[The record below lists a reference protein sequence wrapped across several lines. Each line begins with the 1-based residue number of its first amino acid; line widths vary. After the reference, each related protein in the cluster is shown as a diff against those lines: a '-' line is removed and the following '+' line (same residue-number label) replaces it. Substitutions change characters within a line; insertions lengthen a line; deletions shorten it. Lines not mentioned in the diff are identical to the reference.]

1 MDKPFKVIHK
11 YKNNNR
17 RIQYHVN
24 IFIGDLVD
32 EKCMKVLNKIKNLSL
47 YQSLVKLSGPEK
59 KTIVSKYGEFWYE
72 HFFNR
77 YHIRQT
83 FLDVEKNNLQ
93 KDELLTIYGDIWYAD
108 HALTFNQRLQTVEY
122 NYEYSVREERERKNI
137 RKIILQQREEA
148 EITEEYTTT
157 GRSTFDLDLSRPRGI
172 EGDQNQPFE
181 IVNDTPDTTG
191 WCQEGG
197 TAVPSLPLRGGS
209 SMTNV
214 IPSLPLNRGG
224 SSMINVIP
232 SLPLRGGSILPGDG
246 DLTDD
251 DLTYDLL
258 PDENAPGIE
267 YDDFEFESV
276 DEIDPTLG
284 LTAREIKKAISEET
298 YTKLQK
304 KIVPFDQSKDDSMFD
319 ESLQNVYTKNYITH
333 QYIYEDDTI
342 STIQKKICV
351 GFKNNAKYGENA
363 FIVPSQQY
371 LWSEYVFKE
380 KVEKIM
386 LGYKWIIKNDILK
399 IDIEPNTNLRIY
411 EELRKPLTA
420 LRDNIKR
427 QGRIKAED
435 DIQLVLCD
443 YKGFYSCNEVFLLD
457 IYNEFGMGYSPS
469 FDEIRNLLDVYLR
482 VYFPRIRPEEVKN
495 IISSLS
501 TDNSE
506 QKRDAEMARLR
517 DVYETLNHAMIVEGE
532 VMRDIEEAKSKQAEI
547 DQYFHKNYVTQSVVR
562 AYVID
567 PETMNNPR
575 QFRSVDLYRIF
586 DNFELNSDYPFI
598 QYQPGDGAPRIRYNE
613 RELIAHERKDTIAK
627 WFENSPY
634 GINFKVRYIRSEIA
648 KTASPGEKYMT
659 INLSDTGK
667 INYKIVWKESDES
680 TLEDITRTYDYIY
693 RLINKINSENVDNT
707 LRLKVPL
714 ESDFRFAFISTI
726 QKFDLPGRYT
736 INHNDL
742 SEFSRS
748 FFPYIAMV
756 IEPRKRKSKISKKD
770 KLEKSKF
777 GTYFRYKRIG
787 KYENKTRIENRIFF
801 FMRNYEYDDAS
812 LSLVIS
818 KEFNITEEQA
828 YEEIKSVREKHPNV
842 KRFRRN
848 LKKFDNIPKYKP
860 PGIEADIQGK
870 KRDKYK
876 LKISGAR
883 DKAQLERI
891 TAFMKILIY
900 LYIETYILKN
910 KEYQRMRDRLKGF
923 TNVAK
928 RLGMVDEVLDSETMN
943 KSVKKII
950 SIDKKRL
957 GTSAQDDQTQW
968 TRNCQNSGND
978 KKRQPQY
985 HLSPEE
991 LEQMGYEWVEELE
1004 GIPFGHYQKKITIG
1018 KGKKKETATLRAIQ
1032 MEVDHPE
1039 FKHVYYTC
1047 DPDENGRHMYIGF
1060 LNKSKTQGN
1069 TAVPC
1074 CFIKDHLHS
1083 RNEEKRTYYL
1093 RSIGA
1098 IQDDG
1103 QSERN
1108 KISGDQLYILQ
1119 DSNKIQEGRF
1129 GFLPKY
1135 MDMFFNGMLG
1145 HTRNIKNHYLVDTP
1159 TGYYFKYGSPQI
1171 TNRYLGAIASVFD
1184 LSIDELKEKMILAM
1198 ERDKSLMIFNSLNN
1212 GDIRVQ
1218 FETLANYI
1226 QYITF
1231 NEFLDYQTVGDLLA
1245 TPGILS
1251 KNGANIIVFQRKV
1264 RVVKKSLE
1272 KEQIKES
1279 YHLICQNSE
1288 NIDDYFD
1295 PERPAIIIIK
1305 ENRNYYPIIMVTK
1318 TQENARQVM
1327 ISKTFHYQN
1336 TPDNIVRHI
1345 FEYYQTS
1352 CKSEYDT
1359 MINHDSLR
1367 LLNAKTTIKTLKL
1380 LENADYHPRMQVID
1394 ARYRCKYLITKK
1406 NQIIP
1411 VLPSGTI
1418 YNIPLTFEV
1427 DRYLKDFDA
1436 TLAYL
1441 REISGLSSSLETP
1454 INCQPVGAFYSEKEG
1469 RKYLISAVMIATQGT
1484 VPITKTKISQKR
1496 LSAEAL
1502 ELHDKPNDETIDKD
1516 IMKGIKGQVIDERV
1530 SAVSK
1535 KRFET
1540 EAFELFRMH
1549 LGYYMNHMPAGAKLK
1564 TKMLNLM
1571 KNPKLEKNP
1580 SRKYLIKKLLYQ
1592 SISGDLLKLYV
1603 DAIKKVNPSLLSVIK
1618 GGVDEE
1624 TRIRD
1629 EENTPE
1635 EEGSPS
1641 IMETVPDF
1649 RTEES
1654 SPESPEVSEPSSD
1667 NPKKS
1672 RYLRVY
1678 PDSKEIDY
1686 TRFKVDNNRKNCYIQ
1701 PKDECQEKLYCHW
1714 SGASQSCGLAL
1725 RRETVIDFV
1734 NRVAEEFEQ
1743 NSYRAM
1749 EILEINDYF
1758 VSDIVDRNVFKE
1770 RPGEKIITYNNNNLK
1785 RILADIFGMDSV
1797 PVVAKRRNR
1806 VDIIQDFDQLNIDH
1820 PLRSVGSWLVQE
1832 IIDNNNTIF
1841 RAFSNAYYWLLHP
1854 YNSEKMRNLGY
1865 YSANQGT
1872 YADIYKSEVVDYL
1885 LKMSP
1890 VESKAIID
1898 YVRSRDLSKLVR
1910 TIADNF
1916 TNLTSGLVELYCL
1929 SKINEVIIKI
1939 YNDKYILIYLFHPTD
1954 GIVYDHTRDGQ
1965 TIDKNILAQYS
1976 KFAKHIHL
1984 RFQYIF
1990 RNVYPDKVDAMYMTT
2005 RGLVV

>member
-17 RIQYHVN
+17 RIQYHIN

-32 EKCMKVLNKIKNLSL
+32 DKIMKILNKIKELNL
-47 YQSLVKLSGPEK
+47 YQSLIKLSAPERK
-59 KTIVSKYGEFWYE
+59 SITKAYGIFWYE

-93 KDELLTIYGDIWYAD
+93 KDELIGIYGDVWYAD

-137 RKIILQQREEA
+137 RKIIMQQREEV
-148 EITEEYTTT
+148 ENNEEYTTT
-157 GRSTFDLDLSRPRGI
+157 GRSSIDFSRPRGI
-172 EGDQNQPFE
+172 AGDQTQPYE
-181 IVNDTPDTTG
+181 IINDNPDTTG

-197 TAVPSLPLRGGS
+197 NTQKGAGLPDAEE
-209 SMTNV
+209 V
-214 IPSLPLNRGG
+214 
-224 SSMINVIP
+224 
-232 SLPLRGGSILPGDG
+232 
-246 DLTDD
+246 TDD
-251 DLTYDLL
+251 DLNYDLL
-258 PDENAPGIE
+258 PDENAPEIE
-267 YDDFEFESV
+267 YDDFELDNV
-276 DEIDPTLG
+276 DEIDPTLN
-284 LTAREIKKAISEET
+284 LTAREIKQAISEEA
-298 YTKLQK
+298 YNKLQK
-304 KIVPFDQSKDDSMFD
+304 KIVSFDQTKDDDMFD
-319 ESLQNVYTKNYITH
+319 EALQNVYSKIYVTH

-342 STIQKKICV
+342 SAIQKKICV
-351 GFKNNAKYGENA
+351 GFKNNAKYGDNA
-363 FIVPSQQY
+363 FILPSYQY
-371 LWSEYVFKE
+371 LWSEYVFKD
-380 KVEKIM
+380 KIEKIM
-386 LGYKWIIKNDILK
+386 LGYKWIVKNDILK

-411 EELRKPLTA
+411 EELRKPLST

-443 YKGFYSCNEVFLLD
+443 YKGFYSCNEIFMLD
-457 IYNEFGMGYSPS
+457 IYNEFGLGYSPS
-469 FDEIRNLLDVYLR
+469 FEEIKNLSDVYLR
-482 VYFPRIRPEEVKN
+482 VYFPRIRYEEIRN
-495 IISSLS
+495 IISVLDADI
-501 TDNSE
+501 TM
-506 QKRDAEMARLR
+506 QKRDAETIRQR
-517 DVYETLNHAMIVEGE
+517 DVYETLNHEMLLEGDI
-532 VMRDIEEAKSKQAEI
+532 MRDVEQTKSKQEEI
-547 DQYFHKNYVTQSVVR
+547 DKYFHQNYVTQSVVR

-567 PETMNNPR
+567 HEIASNPL

-598 QYQPGDGAPRIRYNE
+598 QYQPADGAPRIRYNE
-613 RELIAHERKDTIAK
+613 RELIARERKETIAK

-634 GINFKVRYIRSEIA
+634 GINFKVRYVRS
-648 KTASPGEKYMT
+648 ASIPSTDEKYMT

-680 TLEDITRTYDYIY
+680 VLDDITRTYDYIY
-693 RLINKINSENVDNT
+693 RLINKINAENADNT

-714 ESDFRFAFISTI
+714 ETDFKFAFISTI
-726 QKFDLPGRYT
+726 QKFDLPGRHT

-742 SEFSRS
+742 SEFSRY

-756 IEPRKRKSKISKKD
+756 IEPRKRRSKINTKD
-770 KLEKSKF
+770 KQEKSKF

-812 LSLVIS
+812 LSSVIS

-842 KRFRRN
+842 KRFRRS

-883 DKAQLERI
+883 DKAQLDRI
-891 TAFMKILIY
+891 TTFMKILIY
-900 LYIETYILKN
+900 LYIEIYIFKN
-910 KEYQRMRDRLKGF
+910 KELQRMRDRLKRF
-923 TNVAK
+923 TKVAK
-928 RLGMVDEVLDSETMN
+928 RLGMVDEVPDSEIMN
-943 KSVKKII
+943 KSVKKIVN
-950 SIDKKRL
+950 IDKKRL

-985 HLSPEE
+985 HLSTDE
-991 LEQMGYEWVEELE
+991 LEQLGYEWVEELD
-1004 GIPFGHYQKKITIG
+1004 GIPFGHYQKKVTVG

-1032 MEVDHPE
+1032 LEVDHPD
-1039 FKHVYYTC
+1039 FKYVYYTC
-1047 DPDENGRHMYIGF
+1047 DPDENGRHMYVGF

-1069 TAVPC
+1069 AAVPC

-1098 IQDDG
+1098 LQDDG
-1103 QSERN
+1103 QDDKN

-1159 TGYYFKYGSPQI
+1159 TGYYFKYGSPQL
-1171 TNRYLGAIASVFD
+1171 TNRYLGAISSVFD
-1184 LSIDELKEKMILAM
+1184 LSIGELKEKMIYAM
-1198 ERDKSLMIFNSLNN
+1198 ERDKSQMIFNSLNN
-1212 GDIRVQ
+1212 GDIRIQ
-1218 FETLANYI
+1218 FETIANYV

-1264 RVVKKSLE
+1264 RVIKKSLE

-1288 NIDDYFD
+1288 NIDDYID
-1295 PERPAIIIIK
+1295 PERPVVIIIK

-1318 TQENARQVM
+1318 TEENTRQV
-1327 ISKTFHYQN
+1327 IITKTFNYQN
-1336 TPDNIVRHI
+1336 TPDNIVKHI
-1345 FEYYQTS
+1345 LEYYQTS
-1352 CKSEYDT
+1352 CTSEYNT
-1359 MINHDSLR
+1359 MIIHDAPKIFNTKTTVKTLR
-1367 LLNAKTTIKTLKL
+1367 LL
-1380 LENADYHPRMQVID
+1380 ENQDYHPRIQVID
-1394 ARYRCKYLITKK
+1394 ARYRCKYLVTKK
-1406 NQIIP
+1406 NYIIP

-1418 YNIPLTFEV
+1418 YNLPLIFET
-1427 DRYLKDFDA
+1427 DRYLKDFEE
-1436 TLAYL
+1436 TLTYL
-1441 REISGLSSSLETP
+1441 RELSELTKDYANP
-1454 INCQPVGAFYSEKEG
+1454 INCMPIGVFYLEKVGK
-1469 RKYLISAVMIATQGT
+1469 KYTVSAILVANHGS
-1484 VPITKTKISQKR
+1484 VPIIKNIVNQSKISSEG
-1496 LSAEAL
+1496 LS
-1502 ELHDKPNDETIDKD
+1502 LHDKPNDEIIDKD
-1516 IMKGIKGQVIDERV
+1516 IMKGVKGQVLDERIKE
-1530 SAVSK
+1530 VSK

-1549 LGYYMNHMPAGAKLK
+1549 LAYFMNHTPTGGKLK
-1564 TKMLNLM
+1564 TRLLTLM
-1571 KNPKLEKNP
+1571 KNPKMEKNP

-1603 DAIKKVNPSLLSVIK
+1603 EAVKKVNPKLLEGIK
-1618 GGVDEE
+1618 GGNESQEDAIRAEE
-1624 TRIRD
+1624 D
-1629 EENTPE
+1629 VPE
-1635 EEGSPS
+1635 EQGSPS
-1641 IMETVPDF
+1641 IMASLPDF
-1649 RTEES
+1649 RTEVDTNEDTPTES
-1654 SPESPEVSEPSSD
+1654 SSD
-1667 NPKKS
+1667 TTKINKW
-1672 RYLRVY
+1672 LRVY
-1678 PDSKEIDY
+1678 PDTKEIDY
-1686 TRFKVDNNRKNCYIQ
+1686 PSFTVDNNRKNCYIQ
-1701 PKDECQEKLYCHW
+1701 TKDQCQEKLYCHW
-1714 SGASQSCGLAL
+1714 SGAAQSCELAL
-1725 RRETVIDFV
+1725 RRETIIDFI
-1734 NRVAEEFEQ
+1734 NKVAEEFEQ

-1770 RPGEKIITYNNNNLK
+1770 RPGERIITYNNSNLK
-1785 RILADIFGMDSV
+1785 RILADIFGKDSV

-1806 VDIIQDFDQLNIDH
+1806 LELNQNYDQLNAEH
-1820 PLRSVGSWLVQE
+1820 PLRTVGSWMVQE
-1832 IIDNNNTIF
+1832 VVENNNTIY
-1841 RAFSNAYYWLLHP
+1841 RAFANAYYWLVHP
-1854 YNSEKMRNLGY
+1854 YNNDKMRNLGY
-1865 YSANQGT
+1865 YSVNQGT

-1885 LKMSP
+1885 LKISP
-1890 VESKAIID
+1890 DESNEIIE
-1898 YVRSRDLSKLVR
+1898 YVRLKDIPRLIR

-1916 TNLTSGLVELYCL
+1916 TNITSGLVDLYCL
-1929 SKINEVIIKI
+1929 SKINEVIIKV
-1939 YNDKYILIYLFHPTD
+1939 YNDKYVLIYLFHPVD
-1954 GIVYDHTRDGQ
+1954 GFVYDYQRDGP
-1965 TIDKNILAQYS
+1965 IVDPEILNKYASYT
-1976 KFAKHIHL
+1976 KHIHL
-1984 RFQYIF
+1984 RFQYIYK
-1990 RNVYPDKVDAMYMTT
+1990 NIYPDKVDAMYPAL
-2005 RGLVV
+2005 R